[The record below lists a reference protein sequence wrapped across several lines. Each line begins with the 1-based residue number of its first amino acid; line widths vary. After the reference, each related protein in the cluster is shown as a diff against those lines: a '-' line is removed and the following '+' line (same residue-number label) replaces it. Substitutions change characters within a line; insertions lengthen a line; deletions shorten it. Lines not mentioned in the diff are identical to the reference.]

1 MLSYK
6 KLMWTLY
13 ILLYSAYIH
22 TFGKILSFQNCSL
35 HFTIRIMTT
44 HQLNFQAFL
53 NVLNQP
59 KNKVLLKTLA
69 LMLLFIYIIFA
80 LANMVWQIVPSPP
93 SPTIPLQV
101 TQKQGSTPVQTNSI
115 NDLIALNIFGEAD
128 KITAQPISTVTDAP
142 ETKLNLVLTGVVAS
156 TTEDDG
162 AAIIAN
168 RNKQNTYGIGD
179 KIEGTQA
186 TLNRVFAD
194 RVIISNRGTKET
206 LMLDGIDFSKMS
218 SSSSSVN
225 DTVFFPANTSIPKS
239 VVKQVEGPSADSIAQ
254 LRAAPEKFI
263 DFIKVAPVREDDE
276 LRGYRVSPGKETALF
291 NDSGLKAGDIIT
303 YINGLDLTQPRE
315 AVQAMQAL
323 READSLELTLLRNDQ
338 PMTLSLSL
346 P

>member
-6 KLMWTLY
+6 KLTWTLY
-13 ILLYSAYIH
+13 ILPYSAYIH
-22 TFGKILSFQNCSL
+22 TFGKILSFQNCCL

-69 LMLLFIYIIFA
+69 LMLLLIYIIYT
-80 LANMVWQIVPSPP
+80 LANMVWQIAPAPA

-101 TQKQGSTPVQTNSI
+101 AQKQGATPVQTNNI

-128 KITAQPISTVTDAP
+128 KITIQPIATVTDAP

-218 SSSSSVN
+218 SSTPVN

-239 VVKQVEGPSADSIAQ
+239 VVKQVAGPSADSIAQ

-263 DFIKVAPVREDDE
+263 DFIKVAPVRMDGE

-315 AVQAMQAL
+315 AVQAMRAL
-323 READSLELTLLRNDQ
+323 READSLELALLRNDQ